1 MKFEKELQP
10 LLRNKIILEILAGNQ
25 ALPPLKHELC
35 KMLLSPSLYTQEKL
49 WKAENFELYPEM
61 QPILQK
67 NNFGNF
73 VRKSGPSPLKTQI
86 SQNPF
91 IFLIIHQIAS
101 QKLKIMKFDQEMRP
115 LLRKN

>member
-1 MKFEKELQP
+1 
-10 LLRNKIILEILAGNQ
+10 
-25 ALPPLKHELC
+25 
-35 KMLLSPSLYTQEKL
+35 ML
-49 WKAENFELYPEM
+49 NFDPEM
-61 QPILQK
+61 QPLMQK

-101 QKLKIMKFDQEMRP
+101 QKLKIMKFDQEMQH
-115 LLRKN
+115 LLRQKSNSWNFDRKSPPL